1 MSDKSKN
8 SSSKILTEG
17 YMPKKGYKPNS
28 DITLAVKAGRIPEK
42 SALTP
47 TNPPKKK

>member
-1 MSDKSKN
+1 MCDKSKN
-8 SSSKILTEG
+8 SSSKIKEG
-17 YMPKKGYKPNS
+17 DMPKKGYKPNS

-47 TNPPKKK
+47 INPPKKK